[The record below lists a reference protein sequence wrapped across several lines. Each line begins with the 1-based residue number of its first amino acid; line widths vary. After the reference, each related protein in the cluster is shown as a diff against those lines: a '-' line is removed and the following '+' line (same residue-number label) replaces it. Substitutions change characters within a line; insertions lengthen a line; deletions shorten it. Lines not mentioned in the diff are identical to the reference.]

1 MFSPNLAH
9 PPFVFSMYDKLDTFT
24 THVKRK
30 GDSVFIALWA
40 SWLVLFVVTKIL
52 AAVLYLVVLFAY
64 MKLPWRTPNQRGY
77 WLIAHRG
84 RGLLVIMG
92 IVMLLTVVG
101 AYGIATWWFAKI
113 EFQPQGVAV
122 FGSVGIVVL
131 SWLVGLPKK
140 LRRFRGKVSAD
151 QKRDKG
157 ENDDD

>member
-1 MFSPNLAH
+1 MARLIRGHKDPRCR
-9 PPFVFSMYDKLDTFT
+9 FVF
-24 THVKRK
+24 
-30 GDSVFIALWA
+30 GG
-40 SWLVLFVVTKIL
+40 FVR
-52 AAVLYLVVLFAY
+52 Y

-122 FGSVGIVVL
+122 FGSVGIVLL

>member
-1 MFSPNLAH
+1 MARLIRGHKDPRCR
-9 PPFVFSMYDKLDTFT
+9 FVF
-24 THVKRK
+24 
-30 GDSVFIALWA
+30 GG
-40 SWLVLFVVTKIL
+40 FVRL
-52 AAVLYLVVLFAY
+52 HEAAMADPESARLL
-64 MKLPWRTPNQRGY
+64 
-77 WLIAHRG
+77 AHRG

-122 FGSVGIVVL
+122 FGSVGIVLL

>member
-1 MFSPNLAH
+1 
-9 PPFVFSMYDKLDTFT
+9 
-24 THVKRK
+24 
-30 GDSVFIALWA
+30 
-40 SWLVLFVVTKIL
+40 
-52 AAVLYLVVLFAY
+52 

-122 FGSVGIVVL
+122 FGSVGIVLL

>member
-1 MFSPNLAH
+1 M
-9 PPFVFSMYDKLDTFT
+9 
-24 THVKRK
+24 
-30 GDSVFIALWA
+30 FIALWA

-122 FGSVGIVVL
+122 FGSVGIVLL
-131 SWLVGLPKK
+131 SWLVGLPKNYAGFVAK
-140 LRRFRGKVSAD
+140 
-151 QKRDKG
+151 
-157 ENDDD
+157 

>member
-1 MFSPNLAH
+1 MARLIRGHKDP
-9 PPFVFSMYDKLDTFT
+9 
-24 THVKRK
+24 RC
-30 GDSVFIALWA
+30 
-40 SWLVLFVVTKIL
+40 
-52 AAVLYLVVLFAY
+52 VLYLVVLFAY

-122 FGSVGIVVL
+122 FGSVGIVLL